1 MDRKYN
7 ITIKKPK
14 QNKLKTIDKFTAKGF
29 NSQLGP
35 LTRSVA
41 LPTEMRGT
49 CLKSNPNFKFT
60 SKMCTDQLQRHGEI
74 KVCRLT
80 FVVVIDYQP
89 SQFIVSKFQSVS

>member
-1 MDRKYN
+1 MKFRN
-7 ITIKKPK
+7 IADSLVSFPTQSTSSPRR
-14 QNKLKTIDKFTAKGF
+14 GF

-35 LTRSVA
+35 LTQSVA
-41 LPTEMRGT
+41 LPTELRGT

-60 SKMCTDQLQRHGEI
+60 SKKYTDQLQRHGEI

-89 SQFIVSKFQSVS
+89 SQFVVSKFQSVS